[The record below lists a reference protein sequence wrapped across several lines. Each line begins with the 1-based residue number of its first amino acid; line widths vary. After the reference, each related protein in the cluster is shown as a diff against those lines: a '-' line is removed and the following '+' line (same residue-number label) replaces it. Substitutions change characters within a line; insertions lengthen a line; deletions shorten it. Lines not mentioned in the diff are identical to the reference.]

1 MPFPLGNAATYVI
14 TDTNTGS
21 QVTLRL
27 YDSGTDPSG
36 GDTDSPTPT
45 KESMELKRAIIVHP
59 VPQVDYNV
67 AQDMG
72 LSEAKKTIEAYCQ
85 YAVLQA
91 LIGFAKLPQYTTTT
105 PAGRMAITSTRRDGV
120 QDENIPS
127 CAVESLTYSCREGTV
142 IWYKVAMTFLIV
154 SPNQ

>member
-45 KESMELKRAIIVHP
+45 KESMEIKRAIIVHP

-72 LSEAKKTIEAYCQ
+72 LSEAKKTVEAICQ
-85 YAVLQA
+85 LSVLNA
-91 LIGFAKLPQYTTTT
+91 LIAFAQLPQFTTTT
-105 PAGRMAITSTRRDGV
+105 PAGRMSLVATRRDGTV
-120 QDENIPS
+120 DENIS
-127 CAVESLTYSCREGTV
+127 NCALESLTYSCREGTV
-142 IWYKVAMTFLIV
+142 IWYNVIMTFLIV